1 MPGQKRRAFPRK
13 PVYIIGILL
22 LGLLTGAFLVMLI
35 LTDILPPDITVILA
49 AAAVAL
55 LLFTN
60 FMISSRYRWKRIIGI
75 VLCIVAVG
83 TMGFVTNFMR
93 ETYGMLNK
101 ISASAV
107 DATGPS
113 AKKVNITEEPFNV
126 YITGIDQWESEKGL
140 DLERSDVNMI
150 MTINPRT
157 KKILLTSIPRDS
169 YVKLHTAQQMDKLTH
184 TGIYGVDETI
194 NTVQDWLGTDLNYYV
209 KMNFSGAK
217 DIINAMN
224 GIKVYSPVAFESSL
238 KPYKYI
244 KAVIKKMTSST
255 TLLTSYGDIM
265 DAAGQNLSTNMSAE
279 DMTELAKMQISELS
293 TWDVETQKIDGEY
306 DEDYVASLTQ
316 AQKFSVYRPDPASV
330 SKCVEGI
337 EKIMNPPASELE
349 AADKNRSK
357 SFIVNMVNKAIESID
372 NKINN

>member
-1 MPGQKRRAFPRK
+1 MIRIVIKKMTAR
-13 PVYIIGILL
+13 
-22 LGLLTGAFLVMLI
+22 
-35 LTDILPPDITVILA
+35 TV
-49 AAAVAL
+49 
-55 LLFTN
+55 
-60 FMISSRYRWKRIIGI
+60 
-75 VLCIVAVG
+75 
-83 TMGFVTNFMR
+83 
-93 ETYGMLNK
+93 
-101 ISASAV
+101 
-107 DATGPS
+107 P
-113 AKKVNITEEPFNV
+113 
-126 YITGIDQWESEKGL
+126 
-140 DLERSDVNMI
+140 
-150 MTINPRT
+150 
-157 KKILLTSIPRDS
+157 
-169 YVKLHTAQQMDKLTH
+169 
-184 TGIYGVDETI
+184 
-194 NTVQDWLGTDLNYYV
+194 
-209 KMNFSGAK
+209 
-217 DIINAMN
+217 
-224 GIKVYSPVAFESSL
+224 
-238 KPYKYI
+238 
-244 KAVIKKMTSST
+244 AVIKKMTSST

>member
-1 MPGQKRRAFPRK
+1 
-13 PVYIIGILL
+13 
-22 LGLLTGAFLVMLI
+22 
-35 LTDILPPDITVILA
+35 
-49 AAAVAL
+49 
-55 LLFTN
+55 
-60 FMISSRYRWKRIIGI
+60 
-75 VLCIVAVG
+75 
-83 TMGFVTNFMR
+83 
-93 ETYGMLNK
+93 
-101 ISASAV
+101 
-107 DATGPS
+107 
-113 AKKVNITEEPFNV
+113 
-126 YITGIDQWESEKGL
+126 
-140 DLERSDVNMI
+140 
-150 MTINPRT
+150 
-157 KKILLTSIPRDS
+157 
-169 YVKLHTAQQMDKLTH
+169 
-184 TGIYGVDETI
+184 
-194 NTVQDWLGTDLNYYV
+194 
-209 KMNFSGAK
+209 MNFSGAK

-238 KPYKYI
+238 KPYKYKKGWNKLGGSKALFFARERHAFEGQDSIRVENQQRVI

-349 AADKNRSK
+349 AADKVRSK

-372 NKINN
+372 TKINN